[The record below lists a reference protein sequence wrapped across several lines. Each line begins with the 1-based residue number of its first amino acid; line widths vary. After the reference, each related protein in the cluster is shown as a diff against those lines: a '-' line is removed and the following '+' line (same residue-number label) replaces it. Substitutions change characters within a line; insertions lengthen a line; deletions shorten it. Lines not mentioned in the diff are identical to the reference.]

1 MSLCTGK
8 WINHYFCNHT
18 EKYDLRET
26 DNMKKQEKM
35 GWAGVC
41 LLCLLTWLGC
51 SPAGESGKMVR
62 SGQVDVV
69 SLNEGWTFARY
80 GLQADGTLR
89 EEPEGMYAA
98 GWDDSSWRKL
108 DVPHDFAIEGP
119 FRMDLSG
126 NTGRLPYQGIGWYR
140 KSFVLDS
147 TDADKRIYV
156 DFDGVMAYAQVWLNG
171 QYVGGWPYGYNSFRL
186 DLTPYVRTGGE
197 NLLAVR
203 TDTEK
208 WESRWY
214 PGAGIYRNVWLV
226 KTGQV
231 QVKHWSARMRT
242 ACLTESTARLD
253 LSLEVENHLDKDVEA
268 VVKGEVYELDSTDC
282 FGRRVL
288 RLPAQ
293 EVRLSA
299 RSAQAV
305 KLEDEL
311 DDYKRWNIGSPNRY
325 VARLTVSVGGQVTD
339 RYDVPFGIRETE
351 FSRQGFFLN
360 GRKVA
365 LQGVCLHHDLGAL
378 GAAFNLSAQERQ
390 LRIMQEM
397 GCNAIRTSHNPPA
410 PELLDLAD
418 KMGLL
423 VMDEAF
429 DAWAHGKRAWDY
441 NKLYNEWHEKDL
453 QAMVRRDWNHPS
465 VIIWSIGNEVMEQRD
480 VEMTRHLAGIVR
492 ELDDTRPVTAGYNNP
507 DGGRDSNAARELD
520 LMGVNYF
527 FGQQARWDEDERYKD
542 MPTVGT
548 ETSSCVSTRGVYFM
562 DDTLRKDFQIS
573 SYDLDSPGWGCS
585 PDRQFATNARFPH
598 LLGEFVWTGFDYLGE
613 PTPYNSDNTNL
624 LNFRTDPSKQE
635 ELKKKLEELARIQ
648 PPSRSS
654 YFGIVDL
661 AGFPKDRYYL
671 YQSHW
676 RPELPMAH
684 ILPHWNWP
692 DRIGQVVPVHVY
704 TSGTEAEL
712 FVNGKSWGRRS
723 KREGQDFRLVWDSVV
738 YQPGSVRVVAYKNGQ
753 KWAEDEVQTTGEA
766 RKIRLEADRNSLDA
780 GSRELAFVTVRLTDE
795 EGRTVPTA
803 CCPLKFEVE
812 GAGELVATDNGDPI
826 SFTPFQSAEREAFN
840 GLALAIVRAR
850 KGAAGEIR
858 VRVSGEG
865 LEPAVLQLE
874 AR

>member
-1 MSLCTGK
+1 
-8 WINHYFCNHT
+8 
-18 EKYDLRET
+18 
-26 DNMKKQEKM
+26 MKKQEKM

-51 SPAGESGKMVR
+51 SPAGESGKMIR

-311 DDYKRWNIGSPNRY
+311 DDCKRWDIGSPNRY

-397 GCNAIRTSHNPPA
+397 GCNAIRTSHNLPA

-429 DAWAHGKRAWDY
+429 DAWARGKRTWDY

-562 DDTLRKDFQIS
+562 GDTLRKDFQIS

-684 ILPHWNWP
+684 ILPHWNWS

-753 KWAEDEVQTTGEA
+753 KWAEDEVQTTGEV

-780 GSRELAFVTVRLTDE
+780 GSRELAFVKVRLTDE

>member
-1 MSLCTGK
+1 
-8 WINHYFCNHT
+8 
-18 EKYDLRET
+18 
-26 DNMKKQEKM
+26 MKKQEKM

-311 DDYKRWNIGSPNRY
+311 DDYKRWDIGSPNRY

-429 DAWAHGKRAWDY
+429 DAWARGKRTWDY

-507 DGGRDSNAARELD
+507 NGGRDSNAARELD

-562 DDTLRKDFQIS
+562 GDTLRKNFQIS

>member
-1 MSLCTGK
+1 
-8 WINHYFCNHT
+8 
-18 EKYDLRET
+18 
-26 DNMKKQEKM
+26 MKKQEKM

-51 SPAGESGKMVR
+51 SPAGESGKMIR

-69 SLNEGWTFARY
+69 SLDEGWTFARY

-311 DDYKRWNIGSPNRY
+311 DDCKRWDIGSPNRY

-429 DAWAHGKRAWDY
+429 DAWARGKRTWDY

-562 DDTLRKDFQIS
+562 GDTLRKDFQIS

-684 ILPHWNWP
+684 ILPHWNWS

-753 KWAEDEVQTTGEA
+753 KWAEDEVQTTGEV

-780 GSRELAFVTVRLTDE
+780 GSRELAFVTVRLTDK

-826 SFTPFQSAEREAFN
+826 SFTPFQSTEREAFN

>member
-1 MSLCTGK
+1 
-8 WINHYFCNHT
+8 
-18 EKYDLRET
+18 
-26 DNMKKQEKM
+26 MKKQEKM

-89 EEPEGMYAA
+89 EEPEGMYAT

-186 DLTPYVRTGGE
+186 DLTPYVRTDGE

-311 DDYKRWNIGSPNRY
+311 DDYKRWDIGSPNRY

-562 DDTLRKDFQIS
+562 GDTLRKDFQIS

-753 KWAEDEVQTTGEA
+753 KWAEDEVQTTGEV

-780 GSRELAFVTVRLTDE
+780 GSRELAFVTVRLTDK

>member
-1 MSLCTGK
+1 
-8 WINHYFCNHT
+8 
-18 EKYDLRET
+18 
-26 DNMKKQEKM
+26 MKKQEKM

-89 EEPEGMYAA
+89 EEPEGMYAT

-311 DDYKRWNIGSPNRY
+311 DDYKRWDIGSPNRY

-562 DDTLRKDFQIS
+562 GDTLRKDFQIS

-684 ILPHWNWP
+684 ILPHWNWS

-753 KWAEDEVQTTGEA
+753 KWAEDEVQTTGEV

-780 GSRELAFVTVRLTDE
+780 GSRELAFVTVRLTDK

>member
-1 MSLCTGK
+1 
-8 WINHYFCNHT
+8 
-18 EKYDLRET
+18 
-26 DNMKKQEKM
+26 MKKQEKM

-80 GLQADGTLR
+80 GLQADGMLR

-186 DLTPYVRTGGE
+186 DLTPYVRTDGE

-311 DDYKRWNIGSPNRY
+311 DDYKRWDIGSPNRY

-562 DDTLRKDFQIS
+562 GDTLRKDFQIS

-780 GSRELAFVTVRLTDE
+780 GSSELAFVTVRLTDE

-812 GAGELVATDNGDPI
+812 GTGELVATDNGDPI

>member
-1 MSLCTGK
+1 
-8 WINHYFCNHT
+8 
-18 EKYDLRET
+18 
-26 DNMKKQEKM
+26 MKKQEKM

-311 DDYKRWNIGSPNRY
+311 DDYKRWDIGSPNRY

-429 DAWAHGKRAWDY
+429 DAWARGKRTWDY

-507 DGGRDSNAARELD
+507 NGGRDSNAARELD

-562 DDTLRKDFQIS
+562 GDTLRKNFQIS

-676 RPELPMAH
+676 RPELSMAH

>member
-1 MSLCTGK
+1 
-8 WINHYFCNHT
+8 
-18 EKYDLRET
+18 
-26 DNMKKQEKM
+26 MKKQEKM
-35 GWAGVC
+35 GWAGAC

-186 DLTPYVRTGGE
+186 DLTPYVRTDGE

-311 DDYKRWNIGSPNRY
+311 DDYKRWDIGSPNRY

-429 DAWAHGKRAWDY
+429 DAWAHGKRTWDY

-562 DDTLRKDFQIS
+562 GDTLRKDFQIS

-585 PDRQFATNARFPH
+585 PDRQFATNARFSH

-676 RPELPMAH
+676 RPELSMAH

-753 KWAEDEVQTTGEA
+753 KWAEDEVQTTGEV

>member
-1 MSLCTGK
+1 
-8 WINHYFCNHT
+8 
-18 EKYDLRET
+18 
-26 DNMKKQEKM
+26 MKKQEKM

-51 SPAGESGKMVR
+51 SPAGESEKMVR

-89 EEPEGMYAA
+89 EEPEGMYAT

-311 DDYKRWNIGSPNRY
+311 DDYKRWDIGSPNRY

-562 DDTLRKDFQIS
+562 GDTLRKDFQIS

-840 GLALAIVRAR
+840 GLALAIVRAW

>member
-1 MSLCTGK
+1 
-8 WINHYFCNHT
+8 
-18 EKYDLRET
+18 
-26 DNMKKQEKM
+26 MKKQEKM
-35 GWAGVC
+35 GWAGAC

-89 EEPEGMYAA
+89 EEPEGMYAT

-311 DDYKRWNIGSPNRY
+311 DDYKRWDIGSPNRY

-429 DAWAHGKRAWDY
+429 DAWARGKRTWDY

-562 DDTLRKDFQIS
+562 GDTLRKNFQIS

-753 KWAEDEVQTTGEA
+753 KWAEDEVQTTGEV

>member
-1 MSLCTGK
+1 
-8 WINHYFCNHT
+8 
-18 EKYDLRET
+18 
-26 DNMKKQEKM
+26 MKKQEKM

-311 DDYKRWNIGSPNRY
+311 DDYKRWDIGSPNRY

-507 DGGRDSNAARELD
+507 NGGRDSNAARELD

-562 DDTLRKDFQIS
+562 GDTLRKNFQIS

-753 KWAEDEVQTTGEA
+753 KWAEDEVQTTGEV

>member
-1 MSLCTGK
+1 
-8 WINHYFCNHT
+8 
-18 EKYDLRET
+18 
-26 DNMKKQEKM
+26 MKKQEKM
-35 GWAGVC
+35 GWAGAC

-311 DDYKRWNIGSPNRY
+311 DDYKRWDIGSPNRY

-339 RYDVPFGIRETE
+339 CYDVPFGIRETE

-562 DDTLRKDFQIS
+562 GDTLRKDFQIS

>member
-1 MSLCTGK
+1 
-8 WINHYFCNHT
+8 
-18 EKYDLRET
+18 
-26 DNMKKQEKM
+26 MKKQEKM

-51 SPAGESGKMVR
+51 SPARESGKMVR

-311 DDYKRWNIGSPNRY
+311 DDYKRWDIGSPNRY

-429 DAWAHGKRAWDY
+429 DAWARGKRTWDY

-507 DGGRDSNAARELD
+507 NGGRDSNAARELD

-562 DDTLRKDFQIS
+562 GDTLRKNFQIS

>member
-1 MSLCTGK
+1 
-8 WINHYFCNHT
+8 
-18 EKYDLRET
+18 
-26 DNMKKQEKM
+26 M
-35 GWAGVC
+35 GWAGAC

-51 SPAGESGKMVR
+51 SPARESGKMVR

-89 EEPEGMYAA
+89 EEPEGMYAT

-311 DDYKRWNIGSPNRY
+311 DDYKRWDIGSPNRY

>member
-1 MSLCTGK
+1 
-8 WINHYFCNHT
+8 
-18 EKYDLRET
+18 
-26 DNMKKQEKM
+26 MKKQEKM
-35 GWAGVC
+35 GWAGAC

-288 RLPAQ
+288 SLPAQ

-311 DDYKRWNIGSPNRY
+311 DDYKRWDIGSPNRY
-325 VARLTVSVGGQVTD
+325 VVRLTVSVGGQVTD

-429 DAWAHGKRAWDY
+429 DAWARGKRTWDY

-507 DGGRDSNAARELD
+507 NGGRDSNAARELD

-562 DDTLRKDFQIS
+562 GDTLRKNFQIS

-753 KWAEDEVQTTGEA
+753 KWAEDEVQTTGEV

>member
-1 MSLCTGK
+1 
-8 WINHYFCNHT
+8 
-18 EKYDLRET
+18 
-26 DNMKKQEKM
+26 M

-89 EEPEGMYAA
+89 EEPEGMYAT

-311 DDYKRWNIGSPNRY
+311 DDYKRWDIGSPNRY

-429 DAWAHGKRAWDY
+429 DAWARGKRTWDY

-507 DGGRDSNAARELD
+507 NGGRDSNAARELD

-562 DDTLRKDFQIS
+562 GDTLRKNFQIS

>member
-1 MSLCTGK
+1 
-8 WINHYFCNHT
+8 
-18 EKYDLRET
+18 
-26 DNMKKQEKM
+26 MKKQEKM

-89 EEPEGMYAA
+89 EEPEGMYAT

-311 DDYKRWNIGSPNRY
+311 DDYKRWDIGSPNRY

-429 DAWAHGKRAWDY
+429 DAWARGKRTWDY

-562 DDTLRKDFQIS
+562 GDTLRKDFQIS

-753 KWAEDEVQTTGEA
+753 KWAEDEVQTTGEV

>member
-1 MSLCTGK
+1 
-8 WINHYFCNHT
+8 
-18 EKYDLRET
+18 
-26 DNMKKQEKM
+26 M
-35 GWAGVC
+35 GWAGAC

-288 RLPAQ
+288 SLPAQ
-293 EVRLSA
+293 EVHLSA

-311 DDYKRWNIGSPNRY
+311 DDYKRWDIGSPNRY
-325 VARLTVSVGGQVTD
+325 VVRLTVSVGGQVTD

-429 DAWAHGKRAWDY
+429 DAWARGKRTWDY

-507 DGGRDSNAARELD
+507 NGGRDSNAARELD

-562 DDTLRKDFQIS
+562 GDTLRKNFQIS

-753 KWAEDEVQTTGEA
+753 KWAEDEVQTTGEV

>member
-1 MSLCTGK
+1 
-8 WINHYFCNHT
+8 
-18 EKYDLRET
+18 
-26 DNMKKQEKM
+26 MKKQEKM
-35 GWAGVC
+35 GWAGAC

-89 EEPEGMYAA
+89 EEPEGMYAT

-311 DDYKRWNIGSPNRY
+311 DDCKRWDIGSPNRY

-429 DAWAHGKRAWDY
+429 DAWARGKRTWDY

-507 DGGRDSNAARELD
+507 NGGRDSNAARELD

-562 DDTLRKDFQIS
+562 GDTLRKNFQIS

-753 KWAEDEVQTTGEA
+753 KWAEDEVQTTGEV

>member
-1 MSLCTGK
+1 
-8 WINHYFCNHT
+8 
-18 EKYDLRET
+18 
-26 DNMKKQEKM
+26 MKKQEKM

-311 DDYKRWNIGSPNRY
+311 DDYKRWDIGSPNRY

-562 DDTLRKDFQIS
+562 GDTLRKDFQIS

-780 GSRELAFVTVRLTDE
+780 GSSELAFVTVRLTDE

>member
-1 MSLCTGK
+1 
-8 WINHYFCNHT
+8 
-18 EKYDLRET
+18 
-26 DNMKKQEKM
+26 MKKQEKM

-226 KTGQV
+226 KAGQV

-311 DDYKRWNIGSPNRY
+311 DDYKRWDIGSPNRY

-429 DAWAHGKRAWDY
+429 DAWARGKRTWDY

-542 MPTVGT
+542 LPTVGT

-562 DDTLRKDFQIS
+562 GDTLRKNFQIS

>member
-1 MSLCTGK
+1 
-8 WINHYFCNHT
+8 
-18 EKYDLRET
+18 
-26 DNMKKQEKM
+26 MKKQEKM

-311 DDYKRWNIGSPNRY
+311 DDYKRWDIGSPNRY

-562 DDTLRKDFQIS
+562 GDTLRKNFQIS

-585 PDRQFATNARFPH
+585 PDRQFAMNARFPH

-692 DRIGQVVPVHVY
+692 DRIGLVVPVHVY

-850 KGAAGEIR
+850 KGVAGEIR

>member
-1 MSLCTGK
+1 
-8 WINHYFCNHT
+8 
-18 EKYDLRET
+18 
-26 DNMKKQEKM
+26 MKKQEKM

-89 EEPEGMYAA
+89 EEPEGMYAT

-311 DDYKRWNIGSPNRY
+311 DDYKRWDIGSPNRY

-562 DDTLRKDFQIS
+562 GDTLRKDFQIS

-753 KWAEDEVQTTGEA
+753 KWAEDEVQTTGEV

>member
-1 MSLCTGK
+1 
-8 WINHYFCNHT
+8 
-18 EKYDLRET
+18 
-26 DNMKKQEKM
+26 MKKQEKM

-89 EEPEGMYAA
+89 EEPEGMYAT

-311 DDYKRWNIGSPNRY
+311 DDCKRWDIGSPNRY

-562 DDTLRKDFQIS
+562 GDTLRKDFQIS

-684 ILPHWNWP
+684 ILPHWNWS

-753 KWAEDEVQTTGEA
+753 KWAEDEVQTTGEV

-780 GSRELAFVTVRLTDE
+780 GSRELAFVKVRLTDE

>member
-1 MSLCTGK
+1 
-8 WINHYFCNHT
+8 
-18 EKYDLRET
+18 
-26 DNMKKQEKM
+26 MKKQEKM

-186 DLTPYVRTGGE
+186 DLTPYVRTDGE
-197 NLLAVR
+197 NMLAVR

-311 DDYKRWNIGSPNRY
+311 DDYKRWDIGSPNRY

-429 DAWAHGKRAWDY
+429 DAWARGKRTWDY

-562 DDTLRKDFQIS
+562 GDTLRKDFQIS

>member
-1 MSLCTGK
+1 
-8 WINHYFCNHT
+8 
-18 EKYDLRET
+18 
-26 DNMKKQEKM
+26 MKKQEKM

-186 DLTPYVRTGGE
+186 DLTPYVRTDGE

-311 DDYKRWNIGSPNRY
+311 DDYKRWDIGSPNRY

-429 DAWAHGKRAWDY
+429 DAWAHGKRTWDY

-562 DDTLRKDFQIS
+562 GDTLRKDFQIS

-585 PDRQFATNARFPH
+585 PDRQFATNARFSH

-676 RPELPMAH
+676 RPELSMAH

-753 KWAEDEVQTTGEA
+753 KWAEDEVQTTGEV

>member
-1 MSLCTGK
+1 
-8 WINHYFCNHT
+8 
-18 EKYDLRET
+18 
-26 DNMKKQEKM
+26 MKKQEKM

-253 LSLEVENHLDKDVEA
+253 LSLEVENHLDKNVEA

-311 DDYKRWNIGSPNRY
+311 DDYKRWDIGSPNRY

-429 DAWAHGKRAWDY
+429 DAWARGKRTWDY

-507 DGGRDSNAARELD
+507 NGGRDSNAARELD

-562 DDTLRKDFQIS
+562 GDTLRKNFQIS

-738 YQPGSVRVVAYKNGQ
+738 YQPGSVRVVVYKNGQ

-865 LEPAVLQLE
+865 LEPAVLHLE

>member
-1 MSLCTGK
+1 
-8 WINHYFCNHT
+8 
-18 EKYDLRET
+18 
-26 DNMKKQEKM
+26 MKKQEKM

-51 SPAGESGKMVR
+51 SPAGESGKMIR

-89 EEPEGMYAA
+89 EEPEGMYAT

-108 DVPHDFAIEGP
+108 DVPHDFAIEEP

-311 DDYKRWNIGSPNRY
+311 DDYKRWDIGSPNRY

-562 DDTLRKDFQIS
+562 GDTLRKDFQIS

-826 SFTPFQSAEREAFN
+826 SFTPFQSTEREAFN

>member
-1 MSLCTGK
+1 
-8 WINHYFCNHT
+8 
-18 EKYDLRET
+18 
-26 DNMKKQEKM
+26 MKKQEKM
-35 GWAGVC
+35 GWAGAC

-89 EEPEGMYAA
+89 EEPEGMYAT

-311 DDYKRWNIGSPNRY
+311 DDYKRWDIGSPNRY

-429 DAWAHGKRAWDY
+429 DAWARGKRTWDY

-507 DGGRDSNAARELD
+507 NGGRDSNAARELD

-562 DDTLRKDFQIS
+562 GDTLRKNFQIS

-676 RPELPMAH
+676 RTELPMAH

>member
-1 MSLCTGK
+1 
-8 WINHYFCNHT
+8 
-18 EKYDLRET
+18 
-26 DNMKKQEKM
+26 MKKQEKM
-35 GWAGVC
+35 GWAGAC

-311 DDYKRWNIGSPNRY
+311 DDYKRWDIGSPNRY
-325 VARLTVSVGGQVTD
+325 VVRLTVSVGGQVTD

-429 DAWAHGKRAWDY
+429 DAWARGKRTWDY

-562 DDTLRKDFQIS
+562 GDTLRKDFQIS

-753 KWAEDEVQTTGEA
+753 KWAEDEVQTTGEV

>member
-1 MSLCTGK
+1 
-8 WINHYFCNHT
+8 
-18 EKYDLRET
+18 
-26 DNMKKQEKM
+26 MKKQEKM

-89 EEPEGMYAA
+89 EEPEGMYAT

-311 DDYKRWNIGSPNRY
+311 DDYKRWDIGSPNRY

-562 DDTLRKDFQIS
+562 GDTLRKNFQIS

-738 YQPGSVRVVAYKNGQ
+738 YQPGSVRVVVYKNGQ

>member
-1 MSLCTGK
+1 
-8 WINHYFCNHT
+8 
-18 EKYDLRET
+18 
-26 DNMKKQEKM
+26 MKKQEKM

-311 DDYKRWNIGSPNRY
+311 DDYKRWDIGSPNRY

-429 DAWAHGKRAWDY
+429 DAWARGKRTWDY

-542 MPTVGT
+542 LPTVGT

-562 DDTLRKDFQIS
+562 GDTLRKNFQIS

>member
-1 MSLCTGK
+1 
-8 WINHYFCNHT
+8 
-18 EKYDLRET
+18 
-26 DNMKKQEKM
+26 MKKQEKM

-51 SPAGESGKMVR
+51 SPAGESGKMIR

-311 DDYKRWNIGSPNRY
+311 DDCKRWDIGSPNRY

-429 DAWAHGKRAWDY
+429 DAWARGKRTWDY

-562 DDTLRKDFQIS
+562 GDTLRKDFQIS

-684 ILPHWNWP
+684 ILPHWNWS

-753 KWAEDEVQTTGEA
+753 KWAEDEVQTTGEV

-780 GSRELAFVTVRLTDE
+780 GSRELAFVTVRLTDK

-826 SFTPFQSAEREAFN
+826 SFTPFQSTEREAFN